1 MLAGLLASASLA
13 CLAAP
18 ALSQYPT
25 ELGPEETF
33 YVYCSWSSS
42 PTERTVTQIE
52 PIAWRDTIQIYD
64 GKRLPILGRGSY
76 IGDLER
82 HLNSKG
88 IRANCEGFNS
98 PKYGSPDELGH
109 RSMGWH
115 GDVRVSILNVGR
127 KVSPTMFVLD
137 KYRENARVVSLDG
150 KTRSSAAETQKE
162 RVTDP
167 APKVTEQQTSGPT
180 PAEIAAEKRRA
191 VAERNRQAQAKY
203 EAELAAQKAKVEE
216 FERAKAEVE
225 RRKQEQRAAAD
236 RVLAEHNAKLA
247 AHAETVRQHEEALAR
262 HKAEV
267 DGAKAKILADFDKGQ
282 AEASTD
288 TDANRCVSGAEMR
301 YNSGFKGNT
310 AATVSNGC
318 DTKAD
323 IQICLKVDARWNCG
337 LRLGVLPRNSYTHAA
352 PGGTG
357 EVQVDARVTGSS
369 RPLVTPN

>member
-1 MLAGLLASASLA
+1 MRSEVLVSILLASAAPASA
-13 CLAAP
+13 QSAVSHPQTVIATTSGVQIVIAAP
-18 ALSQYPT
+18 DIQSNQVKSDLGLCTLGAGGLGYYVTPLFQWPATDTKTIEREFYEYIVKIKLRNNGLAIGCKRFEEEQSARREFTRYT
-25 ELGPEETF
+25 EGSPRFTLLDFVPATSPSKKTAAPEQVSGSNLKSGNE
-33 YVYCSWSSS
+33 
-42 PTERTVTQIE
+42 
-52 PIAWRDTIQIYD
+52 D
-64 GKRLPILGRGSY
+64 GK
-76 IGDLER
+76 
-82 HLNSKG
+82 
-88 IRANCEGFNS
+88 
-98 PKYGSPDELGH
+98 
-109 RSMGWH
+109 
-115 GDVRVSILNVGR
+115 
-127 KVSPTMFVLD
+127 
-137 KYRENARVVSLDG
+137 
-150 KTRSSAAETQKE
+150 
-162 RVTDP
+162 P
-167 APKVTEQQTSGPT
+167 AGPT
-180 PAEIAAEKRRA
+180 PAEIAAEKSRA

-225 RRKQEQRAAAD
+225 RKKQEQRASAD

-267 DGAKAKILADFDKGQ
+267 EGAKEKILVDFDKRQ

-288 TDANRCVSGAEMR
+288 TDANRCVSGAEIR
-301 YNSGFKGNT
+301 HNSGFKGNT

-369 RPLVTPN
+369 RLLITPN